1 MKLGILPHLLA
12 KTKRHRSSSGKPP
25 RKLNLL
31 ASWLKRPRFWLAIAL
46 VACFVSCTLGPCQLI
61 FNQEFWVARLQ
72 QWGPWSACIFICIY
86 ALLTVIGIPGTVLTV
101 ASGIAFGLT
110 WGTLWSVVGATLGAV
125 GAFLLARYLLH
136 DWAER
141 RFRRHNSLNRF
152 TQAVKRMP
160 LQFVLAVRFAPISPF
175 NIVNFLFGLTP
186 INLRTY
192 ALGTFV
198 GIIPG
203 TLAYTWLGV
212 AGRDALMGGDRAP
225 LLLALSFLTLLSVLP
240 ILAKKKQLSH

>member
-1 MKLGILPHLLA
+1 MKLGLLPNLRV
-12 KTKRHRSSSGKPP
+12 KTKQHPYSLGKQQ
-25 RKLNLL
+25 RRQNFI

-46 VACFVSCTLGPCQLI
+46 VACFISCTLGPCRLI
-61 FNQEFWVARLQ
+61 FNQEFWVDRLQ
-72 QWGPWSACIFICIY
+72 HWGPWSACIFICIY
-86 ALLTVIGIPGTVLTV
+86 TLLTVIGIPGTVLTV
-101 ASGIAFGLT
+101 AGGIAFGLA
-110 WGTLWSVVGATLGAV
+110 WGTFWSVLGATLGAV

-141 RFRRHNSLNRF
+141 RFRRHQSLNRF
-152 TQAVKRMP
+152 TQAVQQMP

-186 INLRTY
+186 IDLKTY
-192 ALGTFV
+192 AVGTFV

-212 AGRDALMGGDRAP
+212 AGKDALMGGDRVP
-225 LLLALSFLTLLSVLP
+225 LFLALGFLTLLSVLP
-240 ILAKKKQLSH
+240 ILAKKKQ